1 MSEMLR
7 LINVVKR
14 FGGLKAVDKV
24 SLTINKGELVGLI
37 GPNGSGKST
46 LFNVI
51 SGLYKPD
58 EGEICFLGE
67 RIDGLPSYKI
77 FEKGLVRSFQN
88 PRLFLGMRSLENML
102 LVPPGQ
108 IGEKARYA
116 PIHRIWSPQELDYAQ
131 EAFELMK
138 FLNLN
143 QVSKHLSSE
152 LSGGQMKLLEL
163 GRGLIAKPKLLL
175 LDEPTAGV
183 APKLAREIFE
193 KIIELKKLYN
203 VTFFIIEHRLEML
216 FDYVEHIFVMHNGKI
231 IAEGNKEDIINNPLV
246 KKVYLGEGL

>member
-1 MSEMLR
+1 MNEILKV
-7 LINVVKR
+7 INVVKS
-14 FGGLKAVDKV
+14 FGGLKAVDGV

-37 GPNGSGKST
+37 GPNGSGKTT
-46 LFNVI
+46 LFNVV

-58 EGEICFLGE
+58 EGEIYFLGE
-67 RIDGLPSYKI
+67 RIDGLPSHKI

-88 PRLFLGMRSLENML
+88 PRLFLGMSCLENML
-102 LVPPGQ
+102 IAPKNQ

-116 PIHRIWSPQELDYAQ
+116 PFHRVWAPQELEYGE
-131 EAFELMK
+131 EAFELMR

-143 QVSKHLSSE
+143 QASKYLSSE
-152 LSGGQMKLLEL
+152 ISGGQMKLLEL

-193 KIIELKKLYN
+193 KIIELKKSYD

-216 FDYVEHIFVMHNGKI
+216 FDYVEHVFVMHNGKI
-231 IAEGNKEDIINNPLV
+231 IASGSKEDVVNNPLV
-246 KKVYLGEGL
+246 RKVYLGGEV